1 MMMKCNREKNA
12 LIFKNNASELASI
25 TESQSKK
32 PDIISGSCSQLTELT
47 MINQKCQDQYCP
59 NLYFPISNYFDTF
72 QHKIKVSLLNIEVE
86 VGGIQMR
93 RQLILNVSLKQF
105 TAICGLFA
113 EAINSSNGSYIITHS
128 CITLSR
134 EAAMA
139 WQGTV

>member
-47 MINQKCQDQYCP
+47 MINQKCHDV
-59 NLYFPISNYFDTF
+59 S
-72 QHKIKVSLLNIEVE
+72 IK
-86 VGGIQMR
+86 
-93 RQLILNVSLKQF
+93 QL

-113 EAINSSNGSYIITHS
+113 EAIHSSNGNYIITPS
-128 CITLSR
+128 CIRFSR
-134 EAAMA
+134 KAAMA
-139 WQGTV
+139 WQGR

>member
-1 MMMKCNREKNA
+1 
-12 LIFKNNASELASI
+12 
-25 TESQSKK
+25 
-32 PDIISGSCSQLTELT
+32 
-47 MINQKCQDQYCP
+47 
-59 NLYFPISNYFDTF
+59 
-72 QHKIKVSLLNIEVE
+72 
-86 VGGIQMR
+86 MR

-113 EAINSSNGSYIITHS
+113 EAIDSSNGSYIITHS